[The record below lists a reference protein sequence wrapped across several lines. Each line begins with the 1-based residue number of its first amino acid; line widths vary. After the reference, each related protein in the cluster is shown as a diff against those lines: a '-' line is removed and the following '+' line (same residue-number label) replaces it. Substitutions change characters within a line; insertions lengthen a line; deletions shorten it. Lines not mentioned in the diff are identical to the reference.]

1 MTWTDDPALLARKL
15 SELRQEHRD
24 LDMVIDQLSNSG
36 AADELTLKRLKKRK
50 LGLKDMIN
58 WIENKLLPD
67 QPA

>member
-24 LDMVIDQLSNSG
+24 LDMVIAQLASTG
-36 AADELTLKRLKKRK
+36 AADELALKRLKKRK
-50 LGLKDMIN
+50 LGLKDMIG

-67 QPA
+67 EPA

>member
-24 LDMVIDQLSNSG
+24 LDMVIDQLAGSG
-36 AADELTLKRLKKRK
+36 VADELTLKRLKKRK

-67 QPA
+67 EPA